1 MLRNRI
7 NLYIKY
13 HHARLLNTATIVK
26 NVSIKKAQ
34 VQAGERE
41 AREQERLQK
50 MAKKKERKK

>member
-13 HHARLLNTATIVK
+13 HARLLNTATIVK

-50 MAKKKERKK
+50 MAKKIERKK